1 MERYRQFKKN
11 INIIHIYVKEI
22 HIRCMLTAQIAFNY
36 INKMDNNKIKNILVD
51 YELSVWND
59 SVYVNEYIFDT

>member
-1 MERYRQFKKN
+1 
-11 INIIHIYVKEI
+11 
-22 HIRCMLTAQIAFNY
+22 MLTAQIAFNY

-59 SVYVNEYIFDT
+59 SVYVNEDILDT

>member
-1 MERYRQFKKN
+1 
-11 INIIHIYVKEI
+11 
-22 HIRCMLTAQIAFNY
+22 MLTAQIAFNY

>member
-1 MERYRQFKKN
+1 
-11 INIIHIYVKEI
+11 VKEI